1 MTPVSSSVQRL
12 RHREHREQ
20 TRRQILA
27 AADRQ
32 LRDRPY
38 RELSVETV
46 MADSGLT
53 RTAFYRHFDDA
64 PDLVLRLLE
73 DLGRELYEI
82 AQRWSRGSAEDFPAA
97 AQEGLRGVVAFFERH
112 GPLVAAVA
120 EAAVMDERI
129 ESGYQGFLEAFITPT
144 ERGFDGMVQRGQV
157 EPFPTRA
164 VARALNLMNERF
176 LLDQLGR
183 EPRGDPADVLATIET
198 IWLRSVGPVERSRS

>member
-1 MTPVSSSVQRL
+1 MSTSVQRL

-46 MADSGLT
+46 MTDAGLT
-53 RTAFYRHFDDA
+53 RTAFYRHFEDV

-73 DLGRELYEI
+73 DVGGELYEI
-82 AQRWSRGSAEDFPAA
+82 AQKWRRGSAEDFPAA
-97 AQEGLRGVVAFFERH
+97 AREGLRAIVAFFERH

-120 EAAVMDERI
+120 EATVADQRI
-129 ESGYQGFLEAFITPT
+129 ESGYQGFLEVFITLT
-144 ERGFDGMVQRGQV
+144 ERGFEGMVQRGQV

-164 VARALNLMNERF
+164 VARALNLMNERL

-183 EPRGDPADVLATIET
+183 EPRGEPADVLATIEM
-198 IWLRSVGPVERSRS
+198 IWLRSVGAVEPTLP